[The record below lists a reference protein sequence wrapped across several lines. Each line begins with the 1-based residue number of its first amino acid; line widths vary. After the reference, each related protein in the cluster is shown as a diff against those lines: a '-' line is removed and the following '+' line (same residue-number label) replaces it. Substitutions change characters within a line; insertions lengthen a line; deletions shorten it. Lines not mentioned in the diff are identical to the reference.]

1 MTASILMIIGV
12 CQFLAAASVGFVNSI
27 VMIKSGR
34 SWGDNPW
41 FFVIH
46 FICSILASIGG
57 LMLVGGF
64 IWFLV
69 QWGVDRSRQPLQP
82 EKPAAEQVLDKGR

>member
-1 MTASILMIIGV
+1 MTASILMLIGV
-12 CQFLAAASVGFVNSI
+12 CLFAAGAGVGIINTICVF
-27 VMIKSGR
+27 KSD
-34 SWGDNPW
+34 SWGDHPR
-41 FFVIH
+41 FFLIH
-46 FICSILASIGG
+46 IMCIAGAYIGG

>member
-1 MTASILMIIGV
+1 MCIAG
-12 CQFLAAASVGFVNSI
+12 AY
-27 VMIKSGR
+27 
-34 SWGDNPW
+34 
-41 FFVIH
+41 
-46 FICSILASIGG
+46 IGG